1 MSTDPTTPSRRKAVA
16 IALGLGLAAGL
27 STWLKPRPKFDEKR
41 RHLPLETLFP
51 RSVGNWKTDRIGEAF
66 VQSADQQAKLYQIYD
81 QVLERTYVDGK
92 GHRMMLSVAYGGEQS
107 ASLQMHRPE
116 ICYVGSGFSVEGVR
130 AGRIE
135 LAGRRIPVTRLVAR
149 LGARIEPITYWTVL
163 GDEVVPDARE
173 FQMRQVLFGLKGQ
186 ILDGMLVR
194 ISSVD
199 ADTDAAWQVQAA
211 FAHELAQAMD
221 EQARM
226 RVLGL
231 LALPSPATTG

>member
-1 MSTDPTTPSRRKAVA
+1 MSSFPTRRKAVA
-16 IALGLGLAAGL
+16 VALGLGLTAGL
-27 STWLKPRPKFDEKR
+27 STWLKPKLKFDEKR
-41 RHLPLETLFP
+41 RHLPLENLFP
-51 RSVGNWKTDRIGEAF
+51 RSVGTWKTDRIGEAF
-66 VQSADQQAKLYQIYD
+66 VLSADQQGKLYQIYD

-107 ASLQMHRPE
+107 AGLQMHRPE
-116 ICYVGSGFSVEGVR
+116 ICYVGSGYSVDGVR
-130 AGRIE
+130 GGRID

-149 LGARIEPITYWTVL
+149 LGSRIEPITYWTVL

-173 FQMRQVLFGLKGQ
+173 FHLRQVLFGLKGE

-199 ADTDAAWQVQAA
+199 ADVDGAWRVQAE
-211 FAHELAQAMD
+211 FARELAQAMD
-221 EQARM
+221 ERARM

-231 LALPSPATTG
+231 QPPASINTAAG